1 MMKALQPDAPMM
13 NPNASA
19 DVILASELNNM
30 TVKDREHVF
39 EEIHGVA
46 PFPEEE
52 RSQEALRKSLNR
64 LADALERIPLKP
76 AYDEAQRMAREE
88 NTNTFV
94 NHDKYRLK
102 FLRAEQFDTQKAAE
116 RMVRNL
122 DLLYR
127 YIGPEGLRR
136 QIRLSD
142 LDEIS
147 IAVMKTGSFQLLQS
161 RDRVGRRIG
170 VRIGPL
176 GLDFNKNERSVSSA
190 AYCSVNDSQNRIR
203 D

>member
-1 MMKALQPDAPMM
+1 METLQPDAPMI

-19 DVILASELNNM
+19 DVILAAELNNM
-30 TVKDREHVF
+30 TVKDRTHVF

-52 RSQEALRKSLNR
+52 RSEKALRKSLT
-64 LADALERIPLKP
+64 LLSDALDRIPEKA

-88 NTNTFV
+88 NVSTFV
-94 NHDKYRLK
+94 NSDKYRLK
-102 FLRAEQFDTQKAAE
+102 FLRAEQFDTQRAAE

-122 DLLYR
+122 DLLFR
-127 YIGPEGLRR
+127 YIGPEGLKRP
-136 QIRLSD
+136 IRLSD

-147 IAVMKTGSFQLLQS
+147 ITVMKTGSFQLLQS
-161 RDRVGRRIG
+161 RDQVGRRIG

-176 GLDFNKNERSVSSA
+176 GLDFNKNERSVSTA
-190 AYCSVNDSQNRIR
+190 ACFFLESFFAICY
-203 D
+203 